1 MHGLERMATGIGL
14 LVLAT
19 YLAVLGGVMIFA
31 SIFEE
36 LALLLWMLSLTV
48 AVSGAYY
55 FLTVPPDS
63 DGSDAE
69 TKP

>member
-1 MHGLERMATGIGL
+1 MKNLERMVLGIGL

-19 YLAVLGGVMIFA
+19 YLAVLGGVMVFA

-36 LALLLWMLSLTV
+36 LALVFWLLSPIV
-48 AVSGAYY
+48 AVPGAYY

>member
-1 MHGLERMATGIGL
+1 MKNLERMVLGIGL

-19 YLAVLGGVMIFA
+19 YLAVLGGVMVFA

-36 LALLLWMLSLTV
+36 LPLVFWLLSPIV